1 VGGVRAEDTTD
12 CTVLS
17 WKSLWLV
24 GRGRSPRADT
34 GDPAIREYYVL
45 GAAAG
50 DEYDHCRE
58 PKTLFDAPGQ
68 ERQLGQVVP

>member
-1 VGGVRAEDTTD
+1 
-12 CTVLS
+12 
-17 WKSLWLV
+17 LV